1 MSTVESLLSAHL
13 SAAFSTLTGVMSDP
27 QVHRSAHADFQSNA
41 ALALAPALGLSP
53 REVATAVVAAADLSD
68 VATASVSGPGFINL
82 TLLPPALNRLLGAM
96 AADPRL
102 GVPLVSAPET
112 VVIDYSGPNV
122 AKEMHVGHLRSTII
136 GDCLLRVLRFT
147 GHNVI
152 PVSHIGDWGTPFG
165 MLLERL
171 VEIGEDSGSLSIG
184 DLDAFYKAARH
195 RFDTDPD
202 FADRSRQRVVL
213 LQGGDPETLRLWKL
227 LTSESARYFMAVN
240 ARLSVLLTPSDFVG
254 ESFYNDQLAS
264 VVSELDT
271 KGLLQRSSGAQCVFP
286 PGFTGRDGEPFPLIV
301 RKSDGGFGY
310 AATDL
315 AAIRH
320 RALVLGGQRVLYVL
334 GTPQSQHLEMVF
346 AVARQMG
353 WLDGVAVKHVGFGS
367 ILGEDGKMLKSRR
380 GKSVKLI
387 DLLDEAVARAGE
399 VNPSTATAVGIG
411 AVKYADLSS
420 AMVKDYVFD
429 LERMLSL
436 HGNTSVYL
444 QYTHARALR
453 VIHRAGTSPRSS
465 DLAIADGQPGIGSPD
480 AIASGLRIETPQ
492 ERALALAL
500 LAFPGAVQAVATE
513 LEPHRLA
520 GLLRDVAVAFTR
532 FYEDCPVLNAE
543 PGIRE
548 SRLVLCDLTARVLAQ
563 GLYLLGI
570 EAPERM

>member
-264 VVSELDT
+264 VVSELDS
-271 KGLLQRSSGAQCVFP
+271 KALLQWSSGAQCVFP

-480 AIASGLRIETPQ
+480 AIAGGLRMETPQ

-500 LAFPGAVQAVATE
+500 LAFPGAVQAVAAE

-520 GLLRDVAVAFTR
+520 SLLRDVAVAFTR